1 MHTISLNVKEGKC
14 APSTMVTVSRF
25 LFVLCPPGLMHVYDV
40 DICHDSVKAAVD
52 FISTTLTETDKE
64 LEELLARSGSD
75 SEVSA
80 HNVGDPGSI
89 PGLERSPGK
98 GNGNPLQ
105 YSCLENPI
113 DGGAWW
119 ATVHG
124 VAKSRT

>member
-1 MHTISLNVKEGKC
+1 MHVC
-14 APSTMVTVSRF
+14 DVTVRA
-25 LFVLCPPGLMHVYDV
+25 L
-40 DICHDSVKAAVD
+40 CHDSVKAAMD

-119 ATVHG
+119 ATLHG
-124 VAKSRT
+124 MVRVRHDLATKPT